1 MGTSYSHITEE
12 QADLIR
18 NSQVFFVASVAPD
31 LAPGPDAGPV
41 NLSPKGSTPLHVID
55 ANRVAYLDYT
65 GSGKQTAS
73 HALAGGPITLMVMSM
88 DGENAGIVRLFG
100 HATVSSAED
109 SPLGERLLEATG
121 DSIELPVRQIVDVTV
136 ESTQTSCG
144 YGVPVFQFVKQR
156 VRTERGRRYKQPIYG
171 PAPLD
176 ERV

>member
-88 DGENAGIVRLFG
+88 DGENAGIVRCSVTPLCPLPRIHRWANG
-100 HATVSSAED
+100 SWRRPATALNSPSGKSST
-109 SPLGERLLEATG
+109 SPSRA
-121 DSIELPVRQIVDVTV
+121 
-136 ESTQTSCG
+136 
-144 YGVPVFQFVKQR
+144 
-156 VRTERGRRYKQPIYG
+156 RRRAAGTACQCSSS
-171 PAPLD
+171 
-176 ERV
+176 